1 MRETSRGFLRPDIKD
16 ERQFFT
22 VAQFCPVINV
32 PDRYVDSPWGRFE
45 AAYLGWS
52 TNCDVRKRASSGG
65 VLTSVLQYCLD
76 RGVVSHVLQIGP
88 DPINPL
94 YGTYFLN
101 DNSDDVLRCCGS
113 RYVSCS
119 AVAGV
124 KELDVIDGAV
134 AVVGRPCEVR
144 ALQKYLS
151 TNAGLQ
157 KKVRLTLSF
166 FCAGIPSRLA
176 ARTLL
181 ERMGS
186 DEYTLAKFTY
196 RGNGWPGFAT
206 AVSESGSEKRMSY
219 EESWGAV
226 LGRDIEDYC
235 KFCFDGIGEYAD
247 ISAGDAWR
255 IDGSGNPDFDEGDG
269 RNVIFARSTEG
280 QRVLDE
286 ALNEGYITLKQFDD
300 WEYLKRI
307 QKAQYER
314 KTLLSSRMMVLRL
327 LGKKTI
333 SADRSKLR
341 KYARLQPLR
350 KRAKSQLGL
359 LRRMLSGRI
368 ALP

>member
-1 MRETSRGFLRPDIKD
+1 
-16 ERQFFT
+16 
-22 VAQFCPVINV
+22 
-32 PDRYVDSPWGRFE
+32 
-45 AAYLGWS
+45 
-52 TNCDVRKRASSGG
+52 
-65 VLTSVLQYCLD
+65 
-76 RGVVSHVLQIGP
+76 
-88 DPINPL
+88 
-94 YGTYFLN
+94 
-101 DNSDDVLRCCGS
+101 
-113 RYVSCS
+113 
-119 AVAGV
+119 
-124 KELDVIDGAV
+124 
-134 AVVGRPCEVR
+134 
-144 ALQKYLS
+144 
-151 TNAGLQ
+151 
-157 KKVRLTLSF
+157 
-166 FCAGIPSRLA
+166 
-176 ARTLL
+176 
-181 ERMGS
+181 
-186 DEYTLAKFTY
+186 
-196 RGNGWPGFAT
+196 
-206 AVSESGSEKRMSY
+206 MSY